1 LDDVLDD
8 VFHIK
13 LTEVPCRF
21 KEYSVVTELRLLEY
35 KTYAIAA
42 RDASLHNKN

>member
-1 LDDVLDD
+1 LDD

-13 LTEVPCRF
+13 LTEVSCRF
-21 KEYSVVTELRLLEY
+21 TEYAVVSELRLLEY
-35 KTYAIAA
+35 KTYAIVA